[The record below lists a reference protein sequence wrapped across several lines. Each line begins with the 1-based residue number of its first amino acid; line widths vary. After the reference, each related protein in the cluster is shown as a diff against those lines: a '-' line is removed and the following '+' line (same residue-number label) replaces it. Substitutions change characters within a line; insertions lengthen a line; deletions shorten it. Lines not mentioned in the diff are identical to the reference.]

1 MTLNSINNNT
11 GPRRYQIAD
20 SKKNRQINSKPQDRT
35 KVKSIVNTY
44 VSALGYYHRLAG
56 LSDPTKTFYVIEMLK
71 GYGAM
76 YMYNVCPNV
85 ATSSPGPS
93 LLAIFK
99 MADAREKTLVTAGHV
114 SPRFLEGSKGGRVV
128 RALTAAVHGS
138 IHGPDASCLVYLQMV
153 VLYKHPYPGYPP
165 KNPVRLKMEQSDWLS
180 ERSVSC
186 SRTGV
191 PDRWAFRVFLCF
203 VHDVVYKVSFCIKLK
218 FDMSEQ
224 HYPEFSIHLDYPI
237 NDEISDDVLQ
247 QVYDTAID
255 DLNKENIADK
265 VAEFRDFVTEQQSK
279 NTREKTKYDLTV
291 WQRFCLTKNEQREL
305 ENIPG
310 DELNL
315 LLCSFF
321 KTVAKKNGD
330 QYEPGTLTSFQRSI
344 QRYLNTQGSKANI
357 LKGDEFK
364 LSREV
369 LASKRKELV
378 VKYGKG
384 NRPQASRQ
392 VLDEEEDK
400 LFATGELGR
409 EMKVEGCYG
418 EMCPLK
424 TTQKQEMKFW
434 SGKLR
439 GARRQ
444 DKAKIIQ
451 VVIVSFIPRLKRLAM
466 SDAQ

>member
-1 MTLNSINNNT
+1 
-11 GPRRYQIAD
+11 
-20 SKKNRQINSKPQDRT
+20 
-35 KVKSIVNTY
+35 
-44 VSALGYYHRLAG
+44 
-56 LSDPTKTFYVIEMLK
+56 
-71 GYGAM
+71 
-76 YMYNVCPNV
+76 
-85 ATSSPGPS
+85 
-93 LLAIFK
+93 
-99 MADAREKTLVTAGHV
+99 
-114 SPRFLEGSKGGRVV
+114 
-128 RALTAAVHGS
+128 
-138 IHGPDASCLVYLQMV
+138 
-153 VLYKHPYPGYPP
+153 
-165 KNPVRLKMEQSDWLS
+165 
-180 ERSVSC
+180 
-186 SRTGV
+186 
-191 PDRWAFRVFLCF
+191 
-203 VHDVVYKVSFCIKLK
+203 
-218 FDMSEQ
+218 MSEQ

-265 VAEFRDFVTEQQSK
+265 VAEFRDFVTEQHNLK

-400 LFATGELGR
+400 LFATGELGDSNPQVLQRTVWWLLSLHFGFRARDESRRLLWGDVSLENDPETGNEVLVWKAERGSKTRQGQDHPSGHR
-409 EMKVEGCYG
+409 EFYPTAQATGNERCPVKHYKTFMSHRPVEMNQPESPFYLAIHHQRKP
-418 EMCPLK
+418 EDIIWYKKCPLGK
-424 TTQKQEMKFW
+424 NEI
-434 SGKLR
+434 GKLLSMAIKNAGIKGR
-439 GARRQ
+439 ITNHSVRKTSISRLLDAEMSQ
-444 DKAKIIQ
+444 KITWH
-451 VVIVSFIPRLKRLAM
+451 S
-466 SDAQ
+466 

>member
-1 MTLNSINNNT
+1 
-11 GPRRYQIAD
+11 
-20 SKKNRQINSKPQDRT
+20 
-35 KVKSIVNTY
+35 
-44 VSALGYYHRLAG
+44 
-56 LSDPTKTFYVIEMLK
+56 
-71 GYGAM
+71 
-76 YMYNVCPNV
+76 
-85 ATSSPGPS
+85 
-93 LLAIFK
+93 
-99 MADAREKTLVTAGHV
+99 
-114 SPRFLEGSKGGRVV
+114 
-128 RALTAAVHGS
+128 
-138 IHGPDASCLVYLQMV
+138 
-153 VLYKHPYPGYPP
+153 
-165 KNPVRLKMEQSDWLS
+165 
-180 ERSVSC
+180 
-186 SRTGV
+186 
-191 PDRWAFRVFLCF
+191 
-203 VHDVVYKVSFCIKLK
+203 
-218 FDMSEQ
+218 MSEQ
-224 HYPEFSIHLDYPI
+224 HSESLDYPEFSIHLDYPI

-255 DLNKENIADK
+255 DLNKENIAVK

-344 QRYLNTQGSKANI
+344 QRYLNAQGSKANI

-400 LFATGELGR
+400 LFATGELGDSNPQVLQR
-409 EMKVEGCYG
+409 TVWWLLSLHFGFRARDESRRLLWGDVSLENDPETGNEVLVWKAERGSKTRQGQDHPSGHRAFYPTAQATGNERCPVKHYKTFMSHRPVEMNQPESPFYLAIHHQRKPEDIIWYKK
-418 EMCPLK
+418 CPLGK
-424 TTQKQEMKFW
+424 NEI
-434 SGKLR
+434 GKLLSMAIKNAGIKGRITNHSVRKTSISRLLDADVPDVPVHLR
-439 GARRQ
+439 GTVEWLQ
-444 DKAKIIQ
+444 K
-451 VVIVSFIPRLKRLAM
+451 P
-466 SDAQ
+466 